1 MMIRRCTLAIAVAVS
16 VILLL
21 PVNPVRPAQRLSWAT
36 GYWHSPPAWGGLPVS
51 AIDYSALTHIIHYA
65 VLPNNDGTFESQS
78 LKYITDYA
86 DDLIRAA
93 RQNGVKVLISVAQ
106 TESGGD

>member
-1 MMIRRCTLAIAVAVS
+1 MVHYRYTIVIAVALS
-16 VILLL
+16 VIRVL
-21 PVNPVRPAQRLSWAT
+21 PVHPVRPAQRLSWAT

-65 VLPNNDGTFESQS
+65 VLPNSDGTFEPQS

-86 DDLIRAA
+86 ADLTRAA
-93 RQNGVKVLISVAQ
+93 HQNGVQVLIR
-106 TESGGD
+106 